1 MQQDVSKQ
9 QLYWICT
16 QYTDSTDESLVYSAE
31 AGVKG
36 ILRQSY
42 LTWDLKDNGMMWLGS
57 QRKPAF
63 QAKDTE
69 DAMASNHKIVHAWEN
84 FLEFILAE
92 EVVST

>member
-1 MQQDVSKQ
+1 M
-9 QLYWICT
+9 

-36 ILRQSY
+36 VLRHSY
-42 LTWDLKDNGMMWLGS
+42 LAWDLKDNGMMWLGS

-69 DAMASNHKIVHAWEN
+69 FVMAPNPKIIHAWED